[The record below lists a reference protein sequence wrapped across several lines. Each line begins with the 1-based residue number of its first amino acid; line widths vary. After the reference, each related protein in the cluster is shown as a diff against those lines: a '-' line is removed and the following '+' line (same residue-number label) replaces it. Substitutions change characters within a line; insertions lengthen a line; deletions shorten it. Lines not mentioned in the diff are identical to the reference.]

1 MTNIYLICA
10 EIEGEKLHKIGFTKR
25 KIETRL
31 KEFKTGNAADLYL
44 VDSFISEWGTKIE
57 SSLHRIFRDKKIRGE
72 WFNLNESDI
81 KAFKGYCQTIHDNFK
96 YVTEHNTY
104 YLDKQKFE

>member
-10 EIEGEKLHKIGFTKR
+10 DIDGEKLHKIGFTKR

-44 VDSFISEWGTKIE
+44 VDSFKSKWGTKIE
-57 SSLHRIFRDKKIRGE
+57 ANLKRKFKIYNISGE
-72 WFNLNESDI
+72 WFNLPQEDVHSFN
-81 KAFKGYCQTIHDNFK
+81 GYCQTLHDNFEFI
-96 YVTEHNTY
+96 TEHNTY
-104 YLDKQKFE
+104 YLDKPNF

>member
-10 EIEGEKLHKIGFTKR
+10 DIEGEKLHKIGFTKR

-44 VDSFISEWGTKIE
+44 VDSFKSKWGTKIE
-57 SSLHRIFRDKKIRGE
+57 ANLKRKFKIYNISGE
-72 WFNLNESDI
+72 WFNLPQLEISN
-81 KAFKGYCQTIHDNFK
+81 FYNYCEDLHNNYNFLS
-96 YVTEHNTY
+96 ENNHFF
-104 YLDKQKFE
+104 D